1 MVVAA
6 RLHALVH
13 CALVVFQKIEEIKM
27 VNLATNKTEPPLVH
41 SFFFGFH
48 GHIKILSL

>member
-6 RLHALVH
+6 KLHALVL
-13 CALVVFQKIEEIKM
+13 CALAAFQKIEEIEM

-41 SFFFGFH
+41 SFFFGVH
-48 GHIKILSL
+48 GHTIILSL